1 MFCILHSA
9 RSLCRLLQ
17 IDDFSTLCKFYVFVN
32 YYYTLR
38 ITDHALVIQKLPS
51 ISLPSTSFLLK
62 RICLKLSSL
71 ECSES
76 SSLKWNEMKL
86 YSILLPFWK
95 IGKQLFIFMILFGS
109 SFRTKP
115 DLTYES
121 QSPIPMGIGKRRT
134 HVLNLIRS

>member
-1 MFCILHSA
+1 M
-9 RSLCRLLQ
+9 
-17 IDDFSTLCKFYVFVN
+17 CKFDVFVN

-38 ITDHALVIQKLPS
+38 IADHALVIQKLPS

-86 YSILLPFWK
+86 YSIVLAFWK
-95 IGKQLFIFMILFGS
+95 IGKKWFILFGS

-115 DLTYES
+115 EGNKKSNIWKPVPDPDGYRL
-121 QSPIPMGIGKRRT
+121 SPVT
-134 HVLNLIRS
+134 SAEHTF